1 MTLDY
6 HTPAAIAKTA
16 AVGGPTWGSRLR
28 LLLLVVVMAALLV
41 TPMVVPVTRHEEGAK
56 VVYTFP
62 RWEVGALATG
72 GFIALALL
80 WRFRKGINLKLGLAL
95 VALGLGLPVLHLPSL
110 LLSYVEVDDD
120 HFEARYGSWESF
132 TRPDVR
138 FDDLREIR
146 QLVAVNADGRGL
158 TTDLV
163 CVQKSGAELRY
174 FVNHVMMEAALPEI
188 LSRARRHKIL
198 LLEERRQQ

>member
-1 MTLDY
+1 MTLDD
-6 HTPAAIAKTA
+6 HTPAANARTA

-28 LLLLVVVMAALLV
+28 LILLVVVMLALIV
-41 TPMVVPVTRHEEGAK
+41 APMVVPVSRHEEGAK

-62 RWEVGALATG
+62 RWEVGGLATG

-80 WRFRKGINLKLGLAL
+80 WRYGKGINPKLALAL
-95 VALGLGLPVLHLPSL
+95 VVLGLGLPVLHVPSL

-120 HFEARYGSWESF
+120 HFEARYGSWDSF
-132 TRPDVR
+132 TRPNVR
-138 FDDLREIR
+138 FDDLRAIR
-146 QLVAVNADGRGL
+146 QLIAVNADGRGL

-163 CVQKSGAELRY
+163 CVQKSGRESRY

-188 LSRARRHKIL
+188 LNRARRHNIL